1 MKTPLCGMLTLAAI
15 YFTAQT
21 TTPPTGKVG
30 INTTTP
36 TESLDVKGHVRIQE
50 LYSEN
55 EQTGTELS
63 ETNNNKTFT
72 ATDVVTANANGVL
85 GKKSLSSIIAAQTPN
100 FPWRKVGTIESAV
113 PADGLSMYSKYK
125 TGIGDYSSNGD
136 TIGSVFE
143 IKSTNATSDNGQQF
157 GLING
162 PYKWHLSTEN
172 TTDKSGAFTLT
183 KRNSNENGGQARVF
197 SLTKDSKI
205 YLGAALSDTS
215 GGGAKIFIDGKDGK
229 IGINKGSADY
239 ALDVNGQA
247 KISTLNDQDPTTTNL
262 KMVVADANGVLG
274 KANIPSIPT
283 IPTEPWRQLGG
294 TNEAT
299 ANNQNIYQNGKVGIG
314 NYAST
319 SSFNSDFEV
328 NSSHNGYHVGIANGQ
343 DTKWNLSTENDNEKP
358 FTITRR
364 HSSNNGGEGRVLSL
378 TKDTKLYLGSNIDT
392 NGNRANI
399 LVDGKNG
406 KIGIN
411 KNTADHH
418 LDVAGTAK
426 ISDNIFLNDKWNIGL
441 KGNSL
446 MFYSSGTKAD
456 TNNKFT
462 LTNEGKLFLGKDM
475 NGDGN
480 GTGAN
485 VFLDGKD
492 GKVAIGKNSADYK
505 LDVAGDAKISGLKDG
520 NGYTATHMVVADANG
535 VLGKANI
542 PTIPTEPW
550 QVAGGTIQATA
561 NNQKIYQN
569 NKVGIGDYS
578 STDIG
583 SNFEI
588 NGGGSSQLGLIN
600 GTSKWDISTEDK
612 ALTFTKRKPENGR
625 IFSITDKAI
634 IYLGNTLL
642 TQNGSGAK
650 LILDGGNGK
659 IGINKNS
666 ADYNLDVVGDAKI
679 SGLKTTSDDITNG
692 GTTSKYSPAKMVVA
706 DANGVLGKVDIP
718 VIPTIPTEPWRQ
730 LGGTNEATTNSQ
742 NIYQN
747 GKVGIGNYTSTS
759 SFDSDFEVSS
769 NRNGYQ
775 IGIANGD
782 SKWNLSTE
790 SGEERAFSITKRH
803 PNNQGRLLSL
813 DKDAKLYL
821 GNTLLNTSGSGAKIL
836 VDGGQGKIGVG
847 KNSAEY
853 NLDVAGNAKISGL
866 PDKGSNDTVK
876 MVVVDNSGVLKKA
889 DIPSGNGNGV
899 KNHTGSNDAVQCNS
913 SNAGTIHYKE
923 GVTVNKQSTSVM
935 GFCMKT
941 SDSKYRWFYMFGGA
955 GTTTGSAA
963 DAPNFGDGL

>member
-1 MKTPLCGMLTLAAI
+1 MSKKIILRQSVKSGVAVVFFFGLGMASI
-15 YFTAQT
+15 NAQT
-21 TTPPTGKVG
+21 TQTTQPTGKVG
-30 INTTTP
+30 INTTNP
-36 TESLDVKGHVRIQE
+36 TETLDVKGKVRIQE
-50 LYSEN
+50 LYTDN
-55 EQTGTELS
+55 QQTGT
-63 ETNNNKTFT
+63 NNATFT
-72 ATDVVTANANGVL
+72 ATNVVTVDNNGVL
-85 GKKSLSSIIAAQTPN
+85 GKKTLSSITAAQTPN
-100 FPWRKVGTIESAV
+100 LPWKKVASTDNAV
-113 PADGLSMYSKYK
+113 PAEGLKIYSKYAV
-125 TGIGDYSSNGD
+125 GIGDYSAA
-136 TIGSVFE
+136 GSSVGSSFE
-143 IKSTNATSDNGQQF
+143 INGGGTSQL

-162 PYKWHLSTEN
+162 TNKWDISTEDQN
-172 TTDKSGAFTLT
+172 LTFT
-183 KRNSNENGGQARVF
+183 KRKPEAKQGRMF
-197 SLTKDSKI
+197 SLTENAVM
-205 YLGAALSDTS
+205 YLGDKMSHSDGS
-215 GGGAKIFIDGKDGK
+215 GAK
-229 IGINKGSADY
+229 
-239 ALDVNGQA
+239 L
-247 KISTLNDQDPTTTNL
+247 
-262 KMVVADANGVLG
+262 
-274 KANIPSIPT
+274 
-283 IPTEPWRQLGG
+283 
-294 TNEAT
+294 
-299 ANNQNIYQNGKVGIG
+299 
-314 NYAST
+314 
-319 SSFNSDFEV
+319 
-328 NSSHNGYHVGIANGQ
+328 
-343 DTKWNLSTENDNEKP
+343 
-358 FTITRR
+358 
-364 HSSNNGGEGRVLSL
+364 
-378 TKDTKLYLGSNIDT
+378 
-392 NGNRANI
+392 I
-399 LVDGKNG
+399 LDGKNG

-520 NGYTATHMVVADANG
+520 NGYTATHMVVADTNG

-550 QVAGGTIQATA
+550 QVAGGTTQATA

-706 DANGVLGKVDIP
+706 DENGVLGKVDIP
-718 VIPTIPTEPWRQ
+718 TIPSIPTEPWRQ
-730 LGGTNEATTNSQ
+730 LGSTNEATTNSQ

-747 GKVGIGNYTSTS
+747 GKVGIGNYASTS

-899 KNHTGSNDAVQCNS
+899 KNHTGSNDAVQCNA

-941 SDSKYRWFYMFGGA
+941 ADNKYRWFYIFGGA
-955 GTTTGSAA
+955 GTTTGSEAA
-963 DAPNFGDGL
+963 TPNFGDGL

>member
-36 TESLDVKGHVRIQE
+36 TETLDVKGKVRIQG

-55 EQTGTELS
+55 DQTGTKLS
-63 ETNNNKTFT
+63 ETDDNKTFT

-85 GKKSLSSIIAAQTPN
+85 GKKSLSSIIATQTPN
-100 FPWRKVGTIESAV
+100 FPWKKVGTENENAV
-113 PADGLSMYSKYK
+113 PASGLKIYSKYAV
-125 TGIGDYSSNGD
+125 GIGDYSSTSAD
-136 TIGSVFE
+136 IGSSFE
-143 IKSTNATSDNGQQF
+143 ISGGGTSQL

-162 PYKWHLSTEN
+162 TSKWDISTEDKSLTFTKRKPEN
-172 TTDKSGAFTLT
+172 GRIFSITDKAI
-183 KRNSNENGGQARVF
+183 
-197 SLTKDSKI
+197 I
-205 YLGAALSDTS
+205 YLGNTLLSQDGS
-215 GGGAKIFIDGKDGK
+215 GAKLILDGGNGK
-229 IGINKGSADY
+229 IGINQNSASY
-239 ALDVNGQA
+239 NLDVAGDA
-247 KISTLNDQDPTTTNL
+247 KISGL
-262 KMVVADANGVLG
+262 KSGTGYTATHMVVADANGVLG
-274 KANIPSIPT
+274 KQDFPSIPT
-283 IPTEPWRQLGG
+283 IPTEPWNKLGG
-294 TNEAT
+294 TTQAT
-299 ANNQNIYQNGKVGIG
+299 ANTDNIYQNGKVGIG

-319 SSFNSDFEV
+319 STFDSDFEV
-328 NSSHNGYHVGIANGQ
+328 NSNRNGYHIGIANGA

-364 HSSNNGGEGRVLSL
+364 HSRNNGGEGRVLSL
-378 TKDTKLYLGSNIDT
+378 TKDTKLYLGSDIDT
-392 NGNRANI
+392 NGSRAKI

-505 LDVAGDAKISGLKDG
+505 LDVAGDAKISGLKEG
-520 NGYTATHMVVADANG
+520 TGYTATHMVVADANG
-535 VLGKANI
+535 VLGKASI
-542 PTIPTEPW
+542 P
-550 QVAGGTIQATA
+550 
-561 NNQKIYQN
+561 
-569 NKVGIGDYS
+569 S
-578 STDIG
+578 
-583 SNFEI
+583 
-588 NGGGSSQLGLIN
+588 
-600 GTSKWDISTEDK
+600 
-612 ALTFTKRKPENGR
+612 
-625 IFSITDKAI
+625 
-634 IYLGNTLL
+634 
-642 TQNGSGAK
+642 
-650 LILDGGNGK
+650 
-659 IGINKNS
+659 
-666 ADYNLDVVGDAKI
+666 
-679 SGLKTTSDDITNG
+679 
-692 GTTSKYSPAKMVVA
+692 
-706 DANGVLGKVDIP
+706 
-718 VIPTIPTEPWRQ
+718 IPTIPTEPWRQ
-730 LGGTNEATTNSQ
+730 LGGTNEATANTQ

-747 GKVGIGNYTSTS
+747 GKVGIGNYTSIST
-759 SFDSDFEVSS
+759 FESDFEVNS

-790 SGEERAFSITKRH
+790 SGDERAFTITKRH

-821 GNTLLNTSGSGAKIL
+821 GNALFNTSGNGAKIL
-836 VDGGQGKIGVG
+836 LDGGQGKVAIG

-853 NLDVAGNAKISGL
+853 NLDVAGNAGIKGQLNLIDSSNDNNKFLTYTEGTQLLFDKKITVPILNNTTQTGVMASLTNVGKLYLGNNLTKPNGETIYTENAKIFLNGEEGKVAIGKNSADYNLDVVGTAKISGL
-866 PDKGSNDTVK
+866 PNKDSSDTVK

-889 DIPSGNGNGV
+889 DIPTGGGSGNGV
-899 KNHTGSNDAVQCNS
+899 TKHDSSSTPQCNAA
-913 SNAGTIHYKE
+913 NAGTIHYKE
-923 GVTVNKQSTSVM
+923 GVTVNGTQTSVM